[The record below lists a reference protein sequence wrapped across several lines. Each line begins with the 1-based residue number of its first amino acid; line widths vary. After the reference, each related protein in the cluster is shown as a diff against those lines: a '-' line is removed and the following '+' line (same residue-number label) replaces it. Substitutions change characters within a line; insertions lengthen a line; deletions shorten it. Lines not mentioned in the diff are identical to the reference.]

1 MYATDVLVVCLLVS
15 CAFAAPHMPV
25 VSSSGKD
32 DPSGYYYHQAA
43 VENYPTMTTAK
54 HPPSLPPSDEADQLY
69 DALTEQGLNG
79 DLNLETISENLKQKR
94 VGIPIARSQ
103 VNTDSAEVIDVSDSE
118 PIQKPEMPQDAFVIS
133 EPQESF
139 VPPPDA
145 GEAPKFSGSFKAS
158 KRSEDE
164 KVVSDFDTSFGSISN
179 PAAYYLKGGDFD
191 KIAKPNCR
199 MVGCEGPLPNDG
211 NISFEA
217 DFNKDDQQ
225 CHQTFVPMNGC
236 VGDKGYPMG
245 MLCQICCDCT
255 AEFSAEMKKTR
266 GFKQGFQ

>member
-1 MYATDVLVVCLLVS
+1 MNALLVAS
-15 CAFAAPHMPV
+15 ILVSAVLAAPRVPIS
-25 VSSSGKD
+25 SSSGKD

-43 VENYPTMTTAK
+43 EANYPAMTTAK

-79 DLNLETISENLKQKR
+79 DLNLETISENLNQKR
-94 VGIPIARSQ
+94 VGIPVARSQ
-103 VNTDSAEVIDVSDSE
+103 INADSAEVVDVSDSDVSV
-118 PIQKPEMPQDAFVIS
+118 QKPVVPEDAFVIS
-133 EPQESF
+133 EPQEQF

-145 GEAPKFSGSFKAS
+145 GEAPKFTGSFKAP
-158 KRSEDE
+158 KRAENE
-164 KVVSDFDTSFGSISN
+164 KVVADFDNSSGSISN

-191 KIAKPNCR
+191 KITKPNCR

-217 DFNKDDQQ
+217 DFKQDGQQ
-225 CHQTFVPMNGC
+225 CHQTFVPLNGC

-255 AEFSAEMKKTR
+255 AEFSAEMVKTR
-266 GFKQGFQ
+266 GFKQNFQ